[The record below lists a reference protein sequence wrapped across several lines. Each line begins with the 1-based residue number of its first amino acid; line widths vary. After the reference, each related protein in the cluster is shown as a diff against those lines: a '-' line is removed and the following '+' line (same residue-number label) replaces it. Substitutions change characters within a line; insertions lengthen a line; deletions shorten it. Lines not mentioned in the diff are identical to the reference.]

1 MEVKFYSRTGDS
13 KGSYEVADVLFAVV
27 PNVPL
32 LRQYVH
38 IYRTNQRQGTVKTKT
53 RAEVSGGGRKPWAQ
67 KHTGHARHG
76 SIRSPIWRH
85 GGVAFGPRPRP
96 WSLKLPKRMRA
107 LALKSALSLKA
118 SVGAVKVVE
127 KPVFEKP
134 STKSL
139 KDLLV
144 KMKSRGRVLFVQA
157 DNDLILR
164 KSASNINKLK
174 VALAQNLSTYDVLLA
189 EHVVF
194 TPDAIS
200 VLEEKYAHK

>member
-1 MEVKFYSRTGDS
+1 MEVKFYSNTGDS
-13 KGSYEVADVLFAVV
+13 KGTYKVSDELFGAI
-27 PNVPL
+27 PNIPL

-38 IYRTNQRQGTVKTKT
+38 VYRTNQRQGTVKTKT
-53 RAEVSGGGRKPWAQ
+53 RAEVSGGGKKPWAQ
-67 KHTGHARHG
+67 KHTGRARHG

-85 GGVAFGPRPRP
+85 GGVALGPRPRP

-118 SVGAVKVVE
+118 SAGAVKVVE

-139 KDLLV
+139 GNLLA
-144 KMKSRGRVLFVQA
+144 KIKSRGRVLLVQA

-164 KSASNINKLK
+164 KSASNINKLN

-189 EHVVF
+189 EHVIF
-194 TPDAIS
+194 TPEAIS
-200 VLEEKYAHK
+200 TLEEKYAHK